1 MEFGF
6 KITTN
11 GRALLAACAALGVGL
26 TITRVEVGQ
35 GMAPEGTDLAD
46 VHQLYD
52 YVADGTISE
61 RRHEEDQLH
70 LTVQYANSEHPQQG
84 SFTLSEFM
92 IFAIDPE
99 TEQETDLVY
108 ASLGSYSQPVPM
120 YDPNLQASVFS
131 YPLVFILSDEITVTV
146 AAPAGLVTYDDL
158 ASAVHEATRFIGGI
172 VKSIPF
178 LIEPEDWQVGDGS
191 SVFNYYVDLE
201 DEDISAEHV
210 PDVVLDE
217 ASQDVAAGAHMC
229 ASALSYKGY
238 VRIKVKRLPADDI
251 SGMLY
256 LIGKASVDPAAD
268 SAI

>member
-1 MEFGF
+1 MEYGF
-6 KITTN
+6 KITTH
-11 GRALLAACAALGVGL
+11 GRALLAACAALGEGL

-35 GMAPEGTDLAD
+35 GMPPEGTDLED

-52 YVADGTISE
+52 YVADGAISE
-61 RRHEEDQLH
+61 RKHEEDLLY
-70 LTVQYANSEHPQQG
+70 LTVQYANSEHPQQD
-84 SFTLSEFM
+84 SFTLSEIM
-92 IFAIDPE
+92 IFATDPE

-108 ASLGSYSQPVPM
+108 ASLGSYSQPVPI

-131 YPLVFILSDEITVTV
+131 FPLKFVLSDDINVTV

-158 ASAVHEATRFIGGI
+158 TSAVHEATKLIGGI

-191 SVFNYYVDLE
+191 SAFNYFADIE
-201 DEDISAEHV
+201 DADISTEHV

-217 ASQDVAAGAHMC
+217 ASQDVAASTLMC
-229 ASALSYKGY
+229 ASALSYNGY

-251 SGMLY
+251 SGILY
-256 LIGKASVDPAAD
+256 LIGKASVDPAGD
-268 SAI
+268 SAD